1 MIIKVNFP
9 RILPRKE
16 GNLGTTI
23 QLLFAGRDLALVPER
38 GNAQALVWYLPSY
51 LVFSFTCRDSKGFL
65 FLLTTVIEKTLSFK
79 RP

>member
-38 GNAQALVWYLPSY
+38 GNA
-51 LVFSFTCRDSKGFL
+51 
-65 FLLTTVIEKTLSFK
+65 
-79 RP
+79 